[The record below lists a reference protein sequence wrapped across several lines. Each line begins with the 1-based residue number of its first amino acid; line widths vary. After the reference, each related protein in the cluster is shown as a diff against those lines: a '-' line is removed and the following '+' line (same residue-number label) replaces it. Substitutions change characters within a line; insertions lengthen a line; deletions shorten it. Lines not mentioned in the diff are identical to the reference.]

1 MYYMLDIQTEIF
13 HWAMYVVLTGLSI
26 YQLSWNPMGR
36 QLRIIYVILLSVLY
50 DQISHLRPKKR
61 M

>member
-1 MYYMLDIQTEIF
+1 MYYMLDLQTEIF
-13 HWAMYVVLTGLSI
+13 HWAMYVVLTALSI
-26 YQLSWNPMGR
+26 YQLSWNPMDR